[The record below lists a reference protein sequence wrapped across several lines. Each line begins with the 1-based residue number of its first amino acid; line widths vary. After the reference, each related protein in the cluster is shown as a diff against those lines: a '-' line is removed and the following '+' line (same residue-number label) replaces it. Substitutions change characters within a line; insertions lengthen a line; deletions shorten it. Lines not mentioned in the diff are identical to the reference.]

1 MYVGVFYSNIFASN
15 AYDEDVPCALCRTI
29 QATSVMMIP
38 GKNTCYSG
46 QILEYHGYLSSGQ
59 YGYTVAFGNVCVE
72 IKPKYVIGDVDF
84 HYGNFSMMFSQN
96 VDF

>member
-1 MYVGVFYSNIFASN
+1 MYVGEFYSNIFASH
-15 AYDEDVPCALCRTI
+15 AYDEDVPYALCRTN
-29 QATSVMMIP
+29 QATSVMIP
-38 GKNTCYSG
+38 GKKYSLQWLDIG
-46 QILEYHGYLSSGQ
+46 IASEQ

-84 HYGNFSMMFSQN
+84 HHGNFSMMFSQN